1 MYGER
6 AGQPWCA
13 GAVDS
18 DARSG
23 QRRCA
28 GTVGSMY
35 AEAAVTVSIIIVVVR
50 ARVMCECF
58 CWVLGVWRFLMR
70 LELEDAAAF

>member
-1 MYGER
+1 
-6 AGQPWCA
+6 
-13 GAVDS
+13 
-18 DARSG
+18 
-23 QRRCA
+23 
-28 GTVGSMY
+28 MY